1 MTPHPHQGRS
11 RATHAYA
18 AQHTTRWARSARS
31 PHRRRDAARD
41 GKVNVT
47 VYAVAAPQDLTD
59 CDHHQ
64 QTEGAAARDAAA
76 TVELDGTTAF
86 SAAAMVLTGGE
97 PGNGSLSAATLGG
110 AATSN
115 DAPGQRTWSPVK
127 LATPGTVQV
136 VVASHHGRRGSD
148 PHIRLNLSIACL
160 TQRPTTPALAVK
172 RRRLPA

>member
-31 PHRRRDAARD
+31 PHRRRRAARD

-47 VYAVAAPQDLTD
+47 VYAVAAPQDLTVTIINK
-59 CDHHQ
+59 
-64 QTEGAAARDAAA
+64 TEGAAARDAAE
-76 TVELDGTTAF
+76 TVELDGTAVF
-86 SAAAMVLTGGE
+86 SAAAMILTGGE

-110 AATSN
+110 AAISN
-115 DAPGQRTWSPVK
+115 DAPGQGTWSPVK

-148 PHIRLNLSIACL
+148 PHIR
-160 TQRPTTPALAVK
+160 
-172 RRRLPA
+172 